1 MVPMSDALPS
11 IVVRDLVPLSYAL
24 PSIVV
29 RDLVPMSD
37 ALPGIVVPD
46 LVPLSYAQGW
56 ASVLF
61 KRAQRSRVL
70 LRSFQKN
77 ETFTRSF
84 TFFIKRTLRSLRS
97 FMFFI
102 KESCVLCVLLRSL

>member
-1 MVPMSDALPS
+1 M
-11 IVVRDLVPLSYAL
+11 VVRDLVQLSYAL

-77 ETFTRSF
+77 EKFSRSVA
-84 TFFIKRTLRSLRS
+84 FFIKRTLRSLRS

-102 KESCVLCVLLRSL
+102 KERCILLRSL